1 MNVFLSTL
9 QNTFII
15 ISAVIVGI
23 LIISL
28 VVVLVRRS
36 VTEKRYH
43 ELYYQRIY
51 KTALYKDYYLINNFT
66 YLSDDSLYVT
76 INHILF
82 GDKCIYLILDM
93 YYYGDLYGTEDDLS
107 LILVPHNQKKC
118 YTENPLGLISKYL
131 EDIKRTMGLDDI
143 NMRGLVVVNNDC
155 YSEVTD
161 THPELDIV
169 RVRRLKKYVDSIEK
183 DESIPKIDSTQ
194 LKNIVDKFDA
204 TNIKKEQTNG

>member
-1 MNVFLSTL
+1 MSIFLSAI

-15 ISAVIVGI
+15 LSAVIVGI
-23 LIISL
+23 LVISL

-66 YLSDDSLYVT
+66 YISDNSTYTT
-76 INHILF
+76 IDHVLF

-107 LILVPHNQKKC
+107 LILVPHNKKKC
-118 YTENPLGLISKYL
+118 YTENPLSLISDYMK
-131 EDIKRTMGLDDI
+131 DIKRIMGLDDI
-143 NMRGLVVVNNDC
+143 NVKGLVVVNNDC

-169 RVRRLKKYVDSIEK
+169 RVRRLKKYVDNLEK
-183 DESIPKIDSTQ
+183 DESISKIDGDK
-194 LKNIVDKFDA
+194 LKAIVDKFD
-204 TNIKKEQTNG
+204 TMNIKKEQTNA